1 MDALRIERLCWSL
14 PLGGFLAVLV
24 AGLVVPDPT
33 GTLWV
38 AGALSACLVTVP
50 FSFWFL
56 ARFESPDATAGDLTV
71 QWTAL
76 FTVVVSLN
84 ALLNAVGV
92 GGFANNLVSFGG
104 GYAAASRARR
114 WNPLRRRGGASA

>member
-14 PLGGFLAVLV
+14 LLGGFLAVLA

-38 AGALSACLVTVP
+38 AGALSACVVTVP
-50 FSFWFL
+50 VSYWL
-56 ARFESPDATAGDLTV
+56 LSRTESPDATAGDLTV

-76 FTVVVSLN
+76 FTVAVSLN
-84 ALLNAVGV
+84 VLLDAVGV
-92 GGFANNLVSFGG
+92 GGFANSLVSFGA
-104 GYAAASRARR
+104 GYLAASRARR
-114 WNPLRRRGGASA
+114 WNPVRLRGGASA